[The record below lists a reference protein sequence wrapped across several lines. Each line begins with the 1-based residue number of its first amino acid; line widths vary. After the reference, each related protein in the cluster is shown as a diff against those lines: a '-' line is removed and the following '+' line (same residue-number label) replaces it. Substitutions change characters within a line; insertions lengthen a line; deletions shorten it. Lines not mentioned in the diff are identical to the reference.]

1 MLPRAAAFGT
11 MPLGGETPT
20 LTLPLNDQA
29 IIIAPTKTAPPGAS
43 TTVAPS
49 RTGNGA
55 HGRGLA
61 NDPRA
66 NTVATKA
73 EEAAAQARAN
83 ERKTIR
89 AHKAPAQ
96 REANAQYAGSGARVP
111 EMHLNDHIRSG
122 GRNFQARADL

>member
-1 MLPRAAAFGT
+1 MAATMFPRATALGA
-11 MPLGGETPT
+11 MPFGGETPT
-20 LTLPLNDQA
+20 LPLHDQA
-29 IIIAPTKTAPPGAS
+29 IKTAPPGAS

-55 HGRGLA
+55 HGQGLA

-83 ERKTIR
+83 EQKTIR
-89 AHKAPAQ
+89 AHKAQAQ
-96 REANAQYAGSGARVP
+96 SEGNAQYAGSGARAP
-111 EMHLNDHIRSG
+111 EMHLTDQIRSG
-122 GRNFQARADL
+122 GRAFQARADL